1 MSPLL
6 ILVCV
11 GVYFA
16 MLLTISY
23 FSSRNADNDSYFN
36 GNKQSPWYLV
46 AFGLIADSLSG
57 VTYISVPGA
66 VGTGKFSYMQL
77 VLGYF
82 FGYMVISYILLPLYY
97 NLQLTSIYSYLRS
110 RFGRTSQRTGSFFF
124 LISRL
129 FGAAARLYLAAIVM
143 QTFLFDQLGIPFWL
157 SVTLLI
163 FLMLSYTYKG
173 GIKTLVYTDSFQAIF
188 LLLGVI
194 LTIAF
199 IMQALEM
206 DFGEMIGAIRNS
218 PYSQTFFWDIKEGN
232 YFWKQFLGGMFI
244 AIAMTG
250 LDQNMMQKSLS
261 CPTLKDAQRNI
272 NYFSVVIILVN
283 LLFVGLGALLYLY
296 ASEMAIGLPSR
307 TDELYPVLA
316 FQHLGTMA
324 GLVFI
329 IGLSAATFSSAD
341 SVLTTLTTAFYIDFI
356 KKDDEPKN
364 ELSTTRTRYIIHF
377 LFSVLLLITI
387 LGIKALNNQAVIDLV
402 FLIAGYTY
410 GPLLGLF
417 FMGILTK
424 INIRDKWVPLVAGL
438 APLIGHSLK
447 TILYLPALVAMESS
461 GTLNPYNRCMLYIS
475 RSASELTGLPL
486 EYKIGTELIL
496 IIGIITAIGLWVI
509 STKKNC
515 NEY

>member
-6 ILVCV
+6 ILACV
-11 GVYFA
+11 GAYFA
-16 MLLTISY
+16 MLLIISY
-23 FSSRNADNDSYFN
+23 FTSRNADNDTYFT
-36 GNKQSPWYLV
+36 GNRQSPWYLV

-66 VGTGKFSYMQL
+66 VGPGKFSYMQL
-77 VLGYF
+77 VFGYF
-82 FGYMVISYILLPLYY
+82 FGYMVISYILLPIYY
-97 NLQLTSIYSYLRS
+97 NLRLTSIYSYLRS
-110 RFGRTSQRTGSFFF
+110 RFGQVSQRTGSFFF

-163 FLMLSYTYKG
+163 FLMLTYTYKG
-173 GIKTLVYTDSFQAIF
+173 GIKTLVYTDSFQAVF

-199 IMQALEM
+199 IMQAM
-206 DFGEMIGAIRNS
+206 DMNFGEMVVAVKNS

-250 LDQNMMQKSLS
+250 LDQNMMQKSMS

-296 ASEMAIGLPSR
+296 AEQMSLGLPAR
-307 TDELYPVLA
+307 TDELYPVMA

-341 SVLTTLTTAFYIDFI
+341 SVLTTLTTAFYIDFL
-356 KKDDEPKN
+356 KKDDTPGT
-364 ELSTTRTRYIIHF
+364 ELSTKKTRYIIHF
-377 LFSVLLLITI
+377 AFSVLLLLTI
-387 LGIKALNNQAVIDLV
+387 LGIKAMNNQAVIDLV

-424 INIRDKWVPLVAGL
+424 IQLRDKWVPVVAALSPLV
-438 APLIGHSLK
+438 GHTLK
-447 TILYLPALVAMESS
+447 TILYLPALEAMAAQ
-461 GTLNPYNRCMLYIS
+461 GNINLYNQIMLHIS
-475 RSASELTGLPL
+475 RWIAETSGLSLT
-486 EYKIGTELIL
+486 YKVGTELIL
-496 IIGIITAIGLWVI
+496 IIGIITAFGLWLI
-509 STKKNC
+509 STKKH
-515 NEY
+515 